1 MGMRRKLDSCSSCPT
16 GVGSVQGVGRR
27 LGLILEYDGTR
38 YKGFQWQSGVPSIQ
52 GELEKA
58 ILGFTG
64 EATRVR
70 GASRTDSGAHARGQV
85 VDFLTRTVY
94 TPETAANALNWY
106 LPPDIKVRGAWYTS
120 DGFHSRKDAVSR
132 IYRYTVLNS
141 RWPSAV
147 MRDFSHWVSAPL
159 DVARMKEAA
168 RYLVGTHD
176 FSPLTVTL
184 PPERSPIRHVI
195 RWDVWQE
202 GELVLIEAEA
212 NGFLPHLVRRTN
224 GVLVEIGLG
233 RLDVMEI
240 QNMLG
245 GTFKEPRHCPSLP
258 AKGLCLMKVAYPKSV
273 IDNEVEDEAR

>member
-1 MGMRRKLDSCSSCPT
+1 MQRKLVSCNSYSP
-16 GVGSVQGVGRR
+16 GVGSPQDVGRR
-27 LGLILEYDGTR
+27 LVLILEYDGTR

-52 GELEKA
+52 GEVEKA
-58 ILGFTG
+58 ILSFTG
-64 EATRVR
+64 EAIRVR

-120 DGFHSRKDAVSR
+120 EGFHSRKDAVSR
-132 IYRYTVLNS
+132 VYRYTVLNS

-168 RYLVGTHD
+168 VYIVGTHD
-176 FSPLTVTL
+176 FSPLTVRL
-184 PPERSPIRHVI
+184 PAGRSPIRRVK

-212 NGFLPHLVRRTN
+212 NGFLPHQVRRTN
-224 GVLVEIGLG
+224 GVLMEIGLG

-240 QNMLG
+240 QNILG
-245 GTFKEPRHCPSLP
+245 GTVKEINHCPSLP
-258 AKGLCLMKVAYPKSV
+258 AKGLCLMKVAYSNSV
-273 IDNEVEDEAR
+273 ILDEVEYEAR